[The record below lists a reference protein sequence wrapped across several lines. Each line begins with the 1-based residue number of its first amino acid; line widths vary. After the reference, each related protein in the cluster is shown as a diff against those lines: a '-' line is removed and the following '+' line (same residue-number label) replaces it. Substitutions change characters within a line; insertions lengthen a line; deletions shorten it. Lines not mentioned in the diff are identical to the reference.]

1 MELSRLGYRDL
12 DGDNIAGNSEGE
24 KVGFMYE
31 VLTPI
36 GLTLGT
42 GNHYVVNDNGELR
55 VTLGDQNMVDL
66 IQRFVAFFE
75 EPAATYVGDS
85 GIQEYVLAESGD
97 ILFYNPC
104 TFNLAEFR
112 DYQYDYGILPMPK
125 LDASQENY
133 ISYSQPWVI
142 ATPCIPIT
150 IVGDR
155 LDMVGTLT
163 DAMCAYGYD
172 YIRPAVFENVIQLK
186 GARDEKSAEIVDTM
200 FENITFELTDILRF
214 GSLSGTMGEFF
225 TTRLGQQDITSA
237 YAAIRSS
244 TEAAIDELTSAFEG
258 YEADRA
264 G

>member
-1 MELSRLGYRDL
+1 
-12 DGDNIAGNSEGE
+12 
-24 KVGFMYE
+24 
-31 VLTPI
+31 
-36 GLTLGT
+36 
-42 GNHYVVNDNGELR
+42 
-55 VTLGDQNMVDL
+55 
-66 IQRFVAFFE
+66 
-75 EPAATYVGDS
+75 
-85 GIQEYVLAESGD
+85 
-97 ILFYNPC
+97 
-104 TFNLAEFR
+104 
-112 DYQYDYGILPMPK
+112 
-125 LDASQENY
+125 
-133 ISYSQPWVI
+133 
-142 ATPCIPIT
+142 
-150 IVGDR
+150 
-155 LDMVGTLT
+155 MVGTLT

-244 TEAAIDELTSAFEG
+244 TEAAIDEITSAFES